1 MIPVR
6 RVKKGAPPVSDEL
19 DLAGLYQ
26 QTMDRITEL
35 VSAPDASA
43 DAAVA
48 ACPGWSVRDVLAHLA
63 GVAQDWAAGR
73 RAAPPTDAQTAAQV
87 ARFDGRGVDDI
98 LRAWS
103 DAATELSLLAREG
116 IAPPLGDVVV
126 HEHDIR
132 DALGRPGLRDSAGVQ
147 SISDQLL
154 RMLVT
159 PVPVRVIVEDG
170 EYRCGPEGDPAIELK
185 TTRFESIR
193 WRTGRRSRHQ
203 MAAMAWSGDPVP
215 VLDHL
220 CLFGPATADLVE

>member
-1 MIPVR
+1 
-6 RVKKGAPPVSDEL
+6 VSDEL

-35 VSAPDASA
+35 VSAPGASA

-98 LRAWS
+98 LRAWD
-103 DAATELSLLAREG
+103 DAA
-116 IAPPLGDVVV
+116 
-126 HEHDIR
+126 R

-159 PVPVRVIVEDG
+159 PVPV
-170 EYRCGPEGDPAIELK
+170 
-185 TTRFESIR
+185 
-193 WRTGRRSRHQ
+193 
-203 MAAMAWSGDPVP
+203 
-215 VLDHL
+215 LDHL
-220 CLFGPATADLVE
+220 CLFGPATADLVK

>member
-1 MIPVR
+1 M
-6 RVKKGAPPVSDEL
+6 SDESE
-19 DLAGLYQ
+19 LAVLYQ
-26 QTMDRITEL
+26 QTMDRVIEL

-43 DAAVA
+43 DAAVV
-48 ACPGWSVRDVLAHLA
+48 ACPGWSVRDVLAHMA

-98 LRAWS
+98 LRAWG
-103 DAATELSLLAREG
+103 DAAAEIPRLAREG
-116 IAPPLGDVVV
+116 IAPPLGDIVV

-132 DALGRPGLRDSAGVQ
+132 DALGRPGVRDSAAVQ
-147 SISDQLL
+147 SVSDQLL

-170 EYRCGPEGDPAIELK
+170 EYRCGPDGDPAIELK

-193 WRTGRRSRHQ
+193 WRTGRRSRRQ
-203 MAAMAWSGDPVP
+203 LAAMAWSGDPAP

-220 CLFGPATADLVE
+220 YLFGPATADLVE